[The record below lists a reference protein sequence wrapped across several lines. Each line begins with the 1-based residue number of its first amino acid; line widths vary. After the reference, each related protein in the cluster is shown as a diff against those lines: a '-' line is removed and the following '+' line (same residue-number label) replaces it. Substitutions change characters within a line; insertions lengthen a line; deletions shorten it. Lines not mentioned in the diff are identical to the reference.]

1 MEYTKEEL
9 DCMNEY
15 HKMILDEILIKA
27 ELMSDNYDK
36 MKKETQEYIE
46 KCFDILL
53 KEIFL
58 LRKEV
63 EKMHK
68 DVKEVKDKAK
78 IW

>member
-1 MEYTKEEL
+1 
-9 DCMNEY
+9 
-15 HKMILDEILIKA
+15 
-27 ELMSDNYDK
+27 

-46 KCFDILL
+46 KCFNILL
-53 KEIFL
+53 KAIFL

-63 EKMHK
+63 EKMHR

>member
-1 MEYTKEEL
+1 
-9 DCMNEY
+9 
-15 HKMILDEILIKA
+15 
-27 ELMSDNYDK
+27 

-46 KCFDILL
+46 KCFNILL

-63 EKMHK
+63 EKMHR

>member
-68 DVKEVKDKAK
+68 GIKEVKDKAK